1 MALRI
6 FESGELSISRIEF
19 HTKNFEFRKE
29 IFENAS
35 QSEVVYIV
43 VLLGCNNINLT
54 QQLNVPF
61 ACAICWLSWVQS
73 LLSY

>member
-1 MALRI
+1 M
-6 FESGELSISRIEF
+6 
-19 HTKNFEFRKE
+19 KNFEFCKE

-61 ACAICWLSWVQS
+61 AGCLGVNP
-73 LLSY
+73 Y